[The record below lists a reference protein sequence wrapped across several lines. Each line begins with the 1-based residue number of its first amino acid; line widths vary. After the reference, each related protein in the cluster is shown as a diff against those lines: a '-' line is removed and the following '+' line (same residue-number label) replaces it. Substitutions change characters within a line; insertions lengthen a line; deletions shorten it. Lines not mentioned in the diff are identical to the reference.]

1 MHACFR
7 VFLVWAVVVFQ
18 AITAAQAQ
26 DPGSMSV
33 TWSETANSAE
43 NTLVNGAATDAQ
55 LEAMRVT
62 LSALRERALEIQNR
76 DGPRVKELED
86 QLTALGPVPENG
98 EEPEA
103 IATQRATLEASL
115 EGLRTPVVEADVA
128 YRRADSLIGQID
140 SELRERRAKQLTTL
154 GPTPLNPANW
164 SVASDHLRDLYG
176 DVAAGLNWR
185 LGSSETR
192 AAYFGRLPF
201 VAILLLAAAG
211 LWLVVM
217 PRVVATATQA
227 AIGQNEARRFVY
239 IGYGRN
245 LARLALT
252 GLAAYFVVLALR
264 ELSPGGLPAGF
275 FAQALPNAALAVVAA
290 YFVAHGLFGDPV
302 EDFALIDRGAK
313 GNKRARRLFEG
324 LGVVLAVSILID
336 GLTEGSHFTDASR
349 AVLFFP
355 LCLVGVFLLRPL
367 VTLLRENSPQ
377 SAEAGLPND
386 SAAMVVLRW
395 IARLASIAAIVAP
408 ILAAIGYLNLAKFI
422 FVPTILT
429 FIVIG
434 FLLVCFVIITESL
447 EHWIVGDGE
456 IATLQSRGAF
466 RLLPVLIG
474 FLILAAGVPIVA
486 LIWGARVA
494 DLQEIWVWLREGV
507 PIGDARFSIT
517 ELLTF
522 ILVFAIGYAITRSV
536 QAAVRS
542 SVLPRTDMDIGAK
555 NAVLA
560 GFGYVGIFLAALVA
574 ITSTGVDLSNLAIV
588 AGALSVGIG
597 FGLQTIVSNF
607 VSGIILLIERP
618 IKEGDWIEVAGFA
631 GYVRQ
636 ISVRST
642 LIDTFDKSTVIV
654 PNAELIAGTVLNR
667 THSNLTGRVVVPIG
681 VAYGSD
687 VREVAALLK
696 NIAQSHDQVLQ
707 FPEPGVVFRGF
718 GADSMDFEIRA
729 QIKDVNNSLSVS
741 SDMNFAIAERL
752 AEAGIEIPFAQREV
766 TIKNIGE
773 LSVALDEYSKKT

>member
-1 MHACFR
+1 M
-7 VFLVWAVVVFQ
+7 WAVVVFG

-26 DPGSMSV
+26 DTSAQPGSMSV
-33 TWSETANSAE
+33 TWSEIANTAE
-43 NTLVNGAATDAQ
+43 NTLVNGTATDAQ
-55 LEAMRVT
+55 LEATRVT
-62 LSALRERALEIQNR
+62 LSALRERALEIQDR
-76 DGPRVKELED
+76 DGPRVAELED
-86 QLTALGPVPENG
+86 QLSALGPVPEDG

-103 IATQRATLEASL
+103 IATQRATLNASL
-115 EGLRTPVVEADVA
+115 DELRTPVVEADVA

-140 SELRERRAKQLTTL
+140 SELRDRRAKKLTTL

-164 SVASDHLRDLYG
+164 SLASDHLSALYRDL
-176 DVAAGLNWR
+176 AAGLSAR
-185 LGSSETR
+185 LDSAGNRS
-192 AAYFGRLPF
+192 AYLGRLPF
-201 VAILLLAAAG
+201 VAVLLLGAAG
-211 LWLVVM
+211 LWFVVM
-217 PRVVATATQA
+217 PRVVAAATQA
-227 AIGQNEARRFVY
+227 AKGQKEPRRFVY

-245 LARLALT
+245 LARLLLA
-252 GLAAYFVVLALR
+252 GLAAYFVVLAIG

-275 FAQALPNAALAVVAA
+275 VSDALPNAALAAVAA
-290 YFVAHGLFGDPV
+290 YFGAHGLFGDPV
-302 EDFALIDRGAK
+302 EDFALIDRGAT
-313 GNKRARRLFEG
+313 GNRRARRLFEG

-336 GLTEGSHFTDASR
+336 GLTSGAPFTDGSR

-355 LCLVGVFLLRPL
+355 LCLVGVFLMRPL
-367 VTLLRENSPQ
+367 VTLLRADSPQ
-377 SAEAGLPND
+377 STEAGLRPD
-386 SAAMVVLRW
+386 SAAMVLLRW
-395 IARLASIAAIVAP
+395 IARLASIAAFVAP
-408 ILAAIGYLNLAKFI
+408 ILAAIGYLNLAKFL

-434 FLLVCFVIITESL
+434 FLMVGFVIITESL

-456 IATLQSRGAF
+456 LDTLQSRGAF

-474 FLILAAGVPIVA
+474 FLILAAGVPLVA
-486 LIWGARVA
+486 LIWGARMA

-560 GFGYVGIFLAALVA
+560 GLGYVGIFLAALVA
-574 ITSTGVDLSNLAIV
+574 ITSTGLNLSNLAIV

-597 FGLQTIVSNF
+597 FGLQAIVSNF

-687 VREVAALLK
+687 VREVEALLK
-696 NIAQSHDQVLQ
+696 GIAQSHEQVLQ
-707 FPEPGVVFRGF
+707 FPEPSVVFRGF

-729 QIKDVNNSLSVS
+729 QIRDVNNKLSVS

-766 TIKNIGE
+766 TIKNMDE
-773 LSVALDEYSKKT
+773 LSAVLGRGSK